1 MLKESI
7 ETTID
12 TRDQAFKERLEAIH
26 EAIST
31 QGTENPFDYDFSTET
46 FH

>member
-7 ETTID
+7 ETAMD
-12 TRDQAFKERLEAIH
+12 TRDQAFKERLEAIY

-31 QGTENPFDYDFSTET
+31 QGIEDPFNCDFLAET